1 MKQNGATDATIEKGK
16 VILTFFLGFGKVK
29 IILEFVFYIVLFRSL
44 AESNKSM
51 MAIVQQDILKV
62 ILTASTA
69 HGPLKV

>member
-29 IILEFVFYIVLFRSL
+29 IILEFVFYIVLFQSL

-62 ILTASTA
+62 ILTASAA
-69 HGPLKV
+69 HGPFKV